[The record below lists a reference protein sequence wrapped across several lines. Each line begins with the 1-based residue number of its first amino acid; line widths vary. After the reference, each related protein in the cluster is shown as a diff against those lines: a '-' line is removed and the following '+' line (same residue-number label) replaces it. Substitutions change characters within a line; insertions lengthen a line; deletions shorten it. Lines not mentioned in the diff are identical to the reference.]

1 MAVTP
6 RLRPRAPINPLAPA
20 SQAAHR
26 IFARRIAARMLAAR
40 LCHPKD
46 WTDRAACEIAAALDA
61 ASRGRR

>member
-1 MAVTP
+1 MAV
-6 RLRPRAPINPLAPA
+6 APIKPLAPA

-26 IFARRIAARMLAAR
+26 LIARRIAARMLAAH